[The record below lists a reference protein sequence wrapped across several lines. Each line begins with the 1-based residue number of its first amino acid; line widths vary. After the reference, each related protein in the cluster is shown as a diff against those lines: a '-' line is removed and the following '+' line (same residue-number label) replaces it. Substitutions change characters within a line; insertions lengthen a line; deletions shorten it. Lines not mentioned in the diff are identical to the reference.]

1 MSFHEISIAVRAE
14 NRASYAFRAIAMDV
28 VHLGYSF
35 GLLDSQTG
43 RVISGVMSFV
53 HIMVSL
59 KAILATTTAAQT
71 AQNAATATHTGL
83 LGGSITAIGSKIAAL
98 LGLSSATGVATGATW
113 SFNAAQAAKIVLL
126 TMGVGTVVVAA
137 AAMAALAM
145 QTQNAANAMR
155 DYSSAAGEAV
165 GYTRGVS
172 RAGEEESA
180 LLRRGVGD

>member
-43 RVISGVMSFV
+43 RIISGIMSLVHLVISLNAV
-53 HIMVSL
+53 L
-59 KAILATTTAAQT
+59 TTATTVQT
-71 AQNAATATHTGL
+71 AQNAAEATHTGL
-83 LGGSITAIGSKIAAL
+83 LTGSITAIGSKIAAL

-126 TMGVGTVVVAA
+126 TMGVGTIVVAA

-155 DYSSAAGEAV
+155 DYSSAAGEVA

-172 RAGEEESA
+172 RAGEESA
-180 LLRRGVGD
+180 LLRQGVTD